1 MTEPEP
7 RPHGTAAATAIGLV
21 LVGLG
26 IVLLAQQVV
35 GFDLGKYG
43 WPALIVLPGLALLA
57 VFALGGRGAGGL
69 AVPGCV
75 VTTVGLLLAVMNAFN
90 LWQTWAYAWGLVVA
104 SVGLGLILQGERL
117 DQQRTVDVGV
127 RLLEGGVLAFVVL
140 GVFFELVLDLSHVG
154 GGTLRG
160 VAGPLI
166 LILVGLFVLVRRE
179 HWGTRR
185 D

>member
-1 MTEPEP
+1 
-7 RPHGTAAATAIGLV
+7 
-21 LVGLG
+21 
-26 IVLLAQQVV
+26 
-35 GFDLGKYG
+35 
-43 WPALIVLPGLALLA
+43 
-57 VFALGGRGAGGL
+57 
-69 AVPGCV
+69 VPGCV
-75 VTTVGLLLAVMNAFN
+75 VTTVGLLLAVMNAFS

-179 HWGTRR
+179 RWGTRR